1 MSATMATWITDPAEL
16 KSLAATLHD
25 ARFTADA
32 IAFDAAAQTF
42 TLKCWVFDSV
52 SRRWRA
58 RQLSFG
64 NVAAC
69 KVNTKEK
76 VRYYELATIRFTER
90 DRKLDLVTHYGIEIS
105 LAVEKL
111 DGRLNETNETRDNW
125 K

>member
-1 MSATMATWITDPAEL
+1 MATWITDPAEL